1 MLMDGLGS
9 CFPDECVLLCLVT
22 HSMVFQCVYSTA
34 SPLLTAP
41 DWHAR
46 RSALTAML
54 VIMEYTYDY
63 FKPVLQPLALQ
74 VHTLLHDSVPAVR
87 RKAAFFFSEAVDYC
101 ETVLLEAAP
110 FLLSDIQDVPLRGRV
125 KRS

>member
-1 MLMDGLGS
+1 MDGLGS
-9 CFPDECVLLCLVT
+9 CFPDEYILILLLT
-22 HSMVFQCVYSTA
+22 HSMIFQCVYSAA
-34 SPLLTAP
+34 SPLLASP

-63 FKPVLQPLALQ
+63 FKPVLQPLAQ
-74 VHTLLHDSVPAVR
+74 QIHTLLHDSVPAVR
-87 RKAAFFFSEAVDYC
+87 RKAAYFFSEAVDYC
-101 ETVLLEAAP
+101 ESVLLEAAP
-110 FLLSDIQDVPLRGRV
+110 FLLSDIQDVFPRAGV